1 MSSWNYR
8 VIHRKILGRTPEY
21 DEDVY
26 AIHEVYYD
34 DAGKMV
40 AVTTEPVPAYSENMK
55 GMGWVLERF
64 AEAYKKDVVEWDS
77 IPEKGAKPFATA
89 GEDPYDAN
97 LDGE

>member
-8 VIHRKILGRTPEY
+8 VIHRKILGRTPEF

-34 DAGKMV
+34 DEGKMV
-40 AVTTEPVPAYSENMK
+40 AVTDDPVPAYSEDMK
-55 GMGWVLERF
+55 GLAWVLERF
-64 AEAYKKDVVEWDS
+64 AEAYKKGVVEWDS
-77 IPEKGAKPFATA
+77 IPEKGAKPF
-89 GEDPYDAN
+89 GVECDPYDVN